1 MTTDKTRRALPLL
14 RFLRSRNRSLCLF
27 CSFPALLSSCLL
39 SAQTLV
45 SSALYFF
52 PLLAVAECMMLGRL
66 GRLRTMLNS
75 HSACVRDV
83 VEEGNCHLSIWIG
96 NNKKKLHRVSYV
108 RENFIL
114 GGQRPPKPLAMSA
127 QTGVCVRRWRSGSM
141 VPSGEPLIRVRGKS
155 SPCRLLLRQVCVG
168 KQTVAW

>member
-96 NNKKKLHRVSYV
+96 NNKKIASSFLRARKLYSGWAEASKTSGDVGTDRRLCPAVAIRLNGTIRRASHQSPGKV
-108 RENFIL
+108 F
-114 GGQRPPKPLAMSA
+114 AM
-127 QTGVCVRRWRSGSM
+127 
-141 VPSGEPLIRVRGKS
+141 
-155 SPCRLLLRQVCVG
+155 
-168 KQTVAW
+168 